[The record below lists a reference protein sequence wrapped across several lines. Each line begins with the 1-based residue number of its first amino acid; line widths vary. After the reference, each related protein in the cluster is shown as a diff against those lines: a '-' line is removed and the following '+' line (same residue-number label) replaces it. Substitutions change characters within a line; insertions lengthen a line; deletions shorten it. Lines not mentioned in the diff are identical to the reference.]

1 MTVDAEL
8 ENWRREW
15 QTADAVPLDLRKS
28 VARQT
33 RMMRLGVL
41 GDVLVTVAMGGGTT
55 WWAVSSRQPDVAL
68 LAAATWVFIAIAWA
82 FALAVNAGRW
92 EPSALD
98 TKAFLDLS
106 IGRCRAR
113 LATVKFGACLAVCE
127 IAFGLGWAYR
137 YSSQRK
143 PVLPWLLFSSIPIDF
158 VWAFAAAFFCLLVWY
173 RRKKKAELD
182 YLLQVRQESA

>member
-8 ENWRREW
+8 ENWRRDW
-15 QTADAVPLDLRKS
+15 QTAEAVPLDLRKS

-33 RMMRLGVL
+33 RAMRLGL
-41 GDVLVTVAMGGGTT
+41 AGDVLVTVAMGGGTT

-68 LAAATWVFIAIAWA
+68 LAAATWVFIAVAWA
-82 FALAVNAGRW
+82 FGLAVNAGRW

-106 IGRCRAR
+106 ISRCRAR
-113 LATVKFGACLAVCE
+113 LATVKFSACLAVSE
-127 IAFGLGWAYR
+127 MVFGLVWVYR
-137 YSSQRK
+137 HSPQRP
-143 PVLPWLLFSSIPIDF
+143 PVLSWLLFSSIPIDL
-158 VWAFAAAFFCLLVWY
+158 VWAFAAAFFGLLVWY
-173 RRKKKAELD
+173 RGKKKAELD

>member
-1 MTVDAEL
+1 MTIDAEL

-33 RMMRLGVL
+33 RAMRLGLL
-41 GDVLVTVAMGGGTT
+41 GDLLVTVTMGGGTT
-55 WWAVSSRQPDVAL
+55 WWAMSSRQPDVAL
-68 LAAATWVFIAIAWA
+68 LAAATWVFIAVAWA
-82 FALAVNAGRW
+82 FGLAVNAGRW
-92 EPSALD
+92 QPSALD

-106 IGRCRAR
+106 ISRCRAR
-113 LATVKFGACLAVCE
+113 LATVKFGACLAAAEMV
-127 IAFGLGWAYR
+127 FGLAWVYR
-137 YSSQRK
+137 YSSERQ
-143 PVLPWLLFSSIPIDF
+143 PVLSWLLFSSIPMDL
-158 VWAFAAAFFCLLVWY
+158 VWAFAAISFALLVWY

>member
-28 VARQT
+28 VERQT
-33 RMMRLGVL
+33 RAMRLGVL

-68 LAAATWVFIAIAWA
+68 LAAATWVFIAVAWA
-82 FALAVNAGRW
+82 FGLAVNAGRW

-106 IGRCRAR
+106 ISRCRAR
-113 LATVKFGACLAVCE
+113 LATVTFSACLAVSE
-127 IAFGLGWAYR
+127 MVFGLAWVYR
-137 YSSQRK
+137 HSPERQ
-143 PVLPWLLFSSIPIDF
+143 PVLPWLFFSSLPIDF
-158 VWAFAAAFFCLLVWY
+158 VWAFATTFLVLLVWY